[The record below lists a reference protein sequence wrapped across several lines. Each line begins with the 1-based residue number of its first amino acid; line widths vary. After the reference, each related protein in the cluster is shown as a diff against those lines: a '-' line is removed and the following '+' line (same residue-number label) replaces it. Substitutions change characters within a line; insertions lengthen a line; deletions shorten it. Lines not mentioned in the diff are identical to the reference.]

1 MRHLFLLLSI
11 SMISVFC
18 PAQSK
23 DLIYHRTY
31 PNNSVFIEIG
41 GNSFFFGSLN
51 YERIFLNKDFF
62 YLSGRIGVGY
72 GYFIDQIQSAPIV
85 INGIFQIYH
94 TLAVEVGAGLS
105 LVRYGIETEMGSGI
119 WNYQYEFAPTG
130 IAGIRI
136 RRKMD
141 SFSGLTLLLFMIKLL
156 LKGNQDIILFPGLAL
171 VLDIVSER
179 KKRFSPC
186 FCRFK
191 NNHDICTPKF
201 QLITLY

>member
-1 MRHLFLLLSI
+1 
-11 SMISVFC
+11 MISVFC

-136 RRKMD
+136 QAKNGFLFRLDFTPLYDQIIIKRESGYNIIPWFGFSLGY
-141 SFSGLTLLLFMIKLL
+141 SFG
-156 LKGNQDIILFPGLAL
+156 
-171 VLDIVSER
+171 
-179 KKRFSPC
+179 KK
-186 FCRFK
+186 K
-191 NNHDICTPKF
+191 KI
-201 QLITLY
+201 